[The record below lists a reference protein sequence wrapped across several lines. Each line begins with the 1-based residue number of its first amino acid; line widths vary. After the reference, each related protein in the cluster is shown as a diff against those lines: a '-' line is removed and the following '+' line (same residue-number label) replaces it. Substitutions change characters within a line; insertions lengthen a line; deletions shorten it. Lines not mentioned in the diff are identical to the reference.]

1 MILHI
6 VVLSTV
12 LSFGLSVDSGSLLL
26 ALAKAQQ
33 HVRELSTIVA
43 NIRESAIPR
52 DCSDLQRAGQNTS
65 GVYTIFVSGGTT
77 GRPVYCDMDTGRR
90 RLDTPSQAPA
100 PELDYSTLNSYGD
113 ADAVGE
119 PPTVLVIQ
127 NRGQFGNKVFYFYR
141 NWTEY
146 ARGFGEPG
154 KEYWIGNNALHALT
168 SEGRNQT
175 LRIELR
181 NGTGETFVAHYS
193 AFKVA
198 SESNFYKLNVS
209 GYSGPAGSD
218 SFSYANGAN
227 FSTFDQDH
235 DSYGDNCAEKFRGGW
250 WYTSCHHSNLNGL
263 NLNGQHPSYADGIDW
278 SQLYEVTGRHHY
290 SYPEVQ
296 MKIRKGGMVS

>member
-33 HVRELSTIVA
+33 HVRELSAIVA
-43 NIRESAIPR
+43 NIRENAIPR

-77 GRPVYCDMDTGRR
+77 GRPVYCDMNTEGGGW
-90 RLDTPSQAPA
+90 T
-100 PELDYSTLNSYGD
+100 
-113 ADAVGE
+113 
-119 PPTVLVIQ
+119 VIQ
-127 NRGQFGNKVFYFYR
+127 NRGQFGNNVFYFYR

-209 GYSGPAGSD
+209 GYSGPAGTNS
-218 SFSYANGAN
+218 
-227 FSTFDQDH
+227 
-235 DSYGDNCAEKFRGGW
+235 
-250 WYTSCHHSNLNGL
+250 LN
-263 NLNGQHPSYADGIDW
+263 AVDF
-278 SQLYEVTGRHHY
+278 VTIAP
-290 SYPEVQ
+290 PEIVFFL
-296 MKIRKGGMVS
+296 M